1 MIPHAALQT
10 IVPVPGSVQTT
21 FTARVGET
29 AILPCPIQPGALSQY
44 YSVIW
49 MKDGVEIIRA
59 NNPQIILPQN
69 GNSRLDL
76 DGAYSLIIHSVNLN
90 DSSSDYQCMLFVT
103 NPDTHTKQEVQP
115 DREVAIT
122 LNVIIGPGMH
132 IYFQVKLDPPP
143 NNQATGPDQ
152 AAMLQHAPK
161 CNDAQD

>member
-10 IVPVPGSVQTT
+10 IVPVPRSVQTT

-49 MKDGVEIIRA
+49 MKDSVEIIRA
-59 NNPQIILPQN
+59 NNPQTILPQN

-76 DGAYSLIIHSVNLN
+76 DSAYSLVIHPVDLN
-90 DSSSDYQCMLFVT
+90 DSSSNYQCMLFVT
-103 NPDTHTKQEVQP
+103 NPNINIEEEVQP

-122 LNVIIGPGMH
+122 LNIIIGPGMH
-132 IYFQVKLDPPP
+132 IYFQMKLDPPH
-143 NNQATGPDQ
+143 NNLATGPDQ